1 MAIGCGFIFWPEGSL
16 WKCGFYLLNQV
27 FPALQ
32 AESQQRRFW
41 RLLSYR
47 GLVSSFTRNSSR
59 PGFTRFF
66 LCQLRSFSFSMLNF
80 FNDFWDPTPLQSL
93 QNTRN
98 SKREEYILSPEFG
111 GRLTQLLTEH
121 QAAPHWSFLT
131 SRNCSWLWY
140 CLLPISKVHFWI
152 LGWDFSKN
160 SQKVHN
166 HIKTTPDDQ
175 FNWDRVRVWVR
186 GHNTDSDM
194 DLLAT
199 PPRMPMQNIQLSEF
213 FFPGW
218 LKNKVRQ
225 W

>member
-1 MAIGCGFIFWPEGSL
+1 MKL
-16 WKCGFYLLNQV
+16 WVLSVKLSFASSANRKWAEKVLA
-27 FPALQ
+27 PAL
-32 AESQQRRFW
+32 
-41 RLLSYR
+41 L
-47 GLVSSFTRNSSR
+47 SR
-59 PGFTRFF
+59 PGVFF
-66 LCQLRSFSFSMLNF
+66 HQSHKRTWAHSVLSLSALFIHLVFQC
-80 FNDFWDPTPLQSL
+80 FNVFNVFWDPTSLQSL

-98 SKREEYILSPEFG
+98 SKKEKYVLSPEFG

-166 HIKTTPDDQ
+166 HIKTTPDVQ

-199 PPRMPMQNIQLSEF
+199 PPRMPKHLTGGIFLS
-213 FFPGW
+213 W
-218 LKNKVRQ
+218 LAEE
-225 W
+225 